1 VRVTHSTATSNTAD
15 PPDSLEIIIYL
26 QYVKGQLV
34 FRLPST
40 LHITSDQQC
49 HIRCMLGLI
58 TKHTI
63 EMMMICNMMKLIVC
77 QLYHHTNNL
86 ITSII

>member
-34 FRLPST
+34 FTPST

-49 HIRCMLGLI
+49 HIRCMLI